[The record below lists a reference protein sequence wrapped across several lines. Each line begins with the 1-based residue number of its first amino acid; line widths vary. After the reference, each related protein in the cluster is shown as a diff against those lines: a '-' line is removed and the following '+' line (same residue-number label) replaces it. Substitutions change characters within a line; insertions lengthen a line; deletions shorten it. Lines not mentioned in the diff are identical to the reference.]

1 MPSRRP
7 SAAPG
12 PAAPPASPEV
22 LFAALP
28 AVFQAPVVEFAAGPF
43 ARLTYAYPSRP
54 PATVDLGVLPAPMR
68 QEVAYWLHTLAVA
81 GERVNS
87 WALAGWVRIA
97 AAVAAGQDLRSFTG
111 LSVEEWIAA
120 ARRRY
125 HDRHRRLPPESYLH
139 NHRATIARLHGA
151 LTLACQAGRP

>member
-28 AVFQAPVVEFAAGPF
+28 AVFQAPVVEFAAEPF

-54 PATVDLGVLPAPMR
+54 PATADLGVLPAPMR

-81 GERVNS
+81 GGRGNS
-87 WALAGWVRIA
+87 WALGRWGPIA
-97 AAVAAGQDLRSFTG
+97 PAVGPRPDL
-111 LSVEEWIAA
+111 
-120 ARRRY
+120 
-125 HDRHRRLPPESYLH
+125 P
-139 NHRATIARLHGA
+139 
-151 LTLACQAGRP
+151 

>member
-81 GERVNS
+81 GGRVNS
-87 WALAGWVRIA
+87 LALAGSGRLP
-97 AAVAAGQDLRSFTG
+97 AAVPAGQDLRS
-111 LSVEEWIAA
+111 
-120 ARRRY
+120 
-125 HDRHRRLPPESYLH
+125 
-139 NHRATIARLHGA
+139 
-151 LTLACQAGRP
+151 